1 MEKTEAS
8 KKGYSADSFDP
19 KQAITNEY
27 NDDKELF
34 NSFKDLTADDVPS
47 NPFIFISS
55 PRRAGKSEITL
66 HMLRQFHAKKRF
78 THYALVSQTLS
89 GYEGIIPYTY
99 QFENMDHVGEIINKM
114 QDVAEYN
121 AKVKEKNQPKEHYIH
136 CSFLLI
142 LDDVIGD
149 AKDIRKLGGY
159 LQKIAVNGRHIM
171 REDPNKKNE
180 FGVILISQKITMIPP
195 VIRQNADI
203 ICSARLASRVE
214 RETYIENF
222 LTLTSGREG
231 LKEARRVFDSITLQE
246 YTFICVLAY
255 KSIRVNHQAYV
266 RRLKADITQKTE
278 RLFGNQRDWMKSKP
292 RIKF

>member
-8 KKGYSADSFDP
+8 KKGYDGDSFDP
-19 KQAITNEY
+19 KKAITNEY
-27 NDDKELF
+27 DDDTELF
-34 NSFKDLTADDVPS
+34 HSFKDLTADDVPS

-89 GYEGIIPYTY
+89 GYEGVIPYTY
-99 QFENMDHVGEIINKM
+99 QFEDMEHVGEIISKC

-121 AKVKEKNQPKEHYIH
+121 SKVKEKGQPKEHYIH

-149 AKDIRKLGGY
+149 PSDIRRIGGY
-159 LQKIAVNGRHIM
+159 IQKISVNGRHIM
-171 REDPNKKNE
+171 REDPNDKNE
-180 FGVILISQKITMIPP
+180 FGMILISQKITAIPP

-222 LTLTSGREG
+222 LTLTSGRDG

-266 RRLKADITQKTE
+266 RKLKADIKAKSE
-278 RLFGNQRDWMKSKP
+278 RLFGTEKDWRKRKP
-292 RIKF
+292 RINF

>member
-1 MEKTEAS
+1 MEKTESA
-8 KKGYSADSFDP
+8 KKGYDGESFDP
-19 KQAITNEY
+19 KQAINNEY
-27 NDDKELF
+27 DDDKELL
-34 NSFKDLTADDVPS
+34 NSFKDLTEEDVPS

-89 GYEGIIPYTY
+89 GYEGVIPYTY
-99 QFENMDHVGEIINKM
+99 QFENMEYVGQIISRM

-121 AKVKEKNQPKEHYIH
+121 ATVKEKNQPKEHYIN

-149 AKDIRKLGGY
+149 PADIRKLGGY

-171 REDPNKKNE
+171 REDPNPKNE
-180 FGVILISQKITMIPP
+180 FGVILISQKVTVIPP

-203 ICSARLASRVE
+203 ICSARLASRIE
-214 RETYIENF
+214 RQTFIENF

-231 LKEARRVFDSITLQE
+231 LIEARRVFDSITLNE

-266 RRLKADITQKTE
+266 RTLKADITQKTE
-278 RLFGNQRDWMKSKP
+278 RLFGTERDWLKRKP
-292 RIKF
+292 RISF

>member
-8 KKGYSADSFDP
+8 KKGYDGDSFDP
-19 KQAITNEY
+19 KQTITNEY

>member
-1 MEKTEAS
+1 MEPTEAS
-8 KKGYSADSFDP
+8 KKGYDGESFDP
-19 KQAITNEY
+19 KQAINNEY

-89 GYEGIIPYTY
+89 GYEGVIPYTY

-121 AKVKEKNQPKEHYIH
+121 AKVKEKNQPKEHYIN

-171 REDPNKKNE
+171 REDPNPKNE

-231 LKEARRVFDSITLQE
+231 LKEARRVFDSITLTE

-266 RRLKADITQKTE
+266 RKLKADITQKTDK
-278 RLFGNQRDWMKSKP
+278 LFGTERDWMKSKP

>member
-8 KKGYSADSFDP
+8 KKGYDGDSFDP
-19 KQAITNEY
+19 KQTITNEY
-27 NDDKELF
+27 DDDKELF

-89 GYEGIIPYTY
+89 GYEGVIPYTY
-99 QFENMDHVGEIINKM
+99 QFENMNHVGEIINKM

-121 AKVKEKNQPKEHYIH
+121 AKVKEKNQPVEHYID

-149 AKDIRKLGGY
+149 AKDIRKIGGY

-266 RRLKADITQKTE
+266 RKLKADIKQKTE
-278 RLFGNQRDWMKSKP
+278 RLFGNQRDWAKSKP
-292 RIKF
+292 RISF

>member
-8 KKGYSADSFDP
+8 KKGYDGDSFDP
-19 KQAITNEY
+19 KQTITNEY

-203 ICSARLASRVE
+203 ICSARLASRIE

-266 RRLKADITQKTE
+266 RKLKADITQKTE

>member
-1 MEKTEAS
+1 MEKTESA
-8 KKGYSADSFDP
+8 KKGYDADSYNP
-19 KQAITNEY
+19 KQAINNEY
-27 NDDKELF
+27 ADDKELF
-34 NSFKDLTADDVPS
+34 NTFKDLTEEDVPS

-89 GYEGIIPYTY
+89 GYEGVIPYTY
-99 QFENMDHVGEIINKM
+99 QFENMNHISEIINKM

-121 AKVKEKNQPKEHYIH
+121 SKVKEKGQPPEHYIN

-149 AKDIRKLGGY
+149 PKDIRKIGGY
-159 LQKIAVNGRHIM
+159 LQKIAVNGRHIL

-180 FGVILISQKITMIPP
+180 FGTILISQKITAVPP

-203 ICSARLASRVE
+203 ICSARLASRIE

-222 LTLTSGREG
+222 LTLTSGRDG

-266 RRLKADITQKTE
+266 RKLKADITQKTE
-278 RLFGNQRDWMKSKP
+278 RLFGTERDWMKSKP